1 MKKFIL
7 SITFFAATLCYGQVY
22 THLGARSNALGGA
35 SLSLNDVWSV
45 YNNPGAFGSLE
56 KTAIGVSYE
65 NRFLLK
71 ELSTQS
77 LVFGFHTK
85 KAGNIG
91 IHFQQYGF
99 NLYREMQG
107 GLTYGMKF
115 FDNFSG
121 GVSINYHRIA
131 LAENY
136 GSKNSVSAALGLYY
150 DMNEQLKF
158 SMRVLNLNRA
168 KLAID
173 QDERL
178 PTTFSL
184 GVIYQFS
191 EKALWSVEAEKD
203 LVHPLN
209 VKSGLEISPH
219 EIFSV
224 RLGINTYPFQA
235 AFGFGLQFSQFHL
248 DMSSM
253 WHAQLGLSPSAGIHY
268 EFK

>member
-7 SITFFAATLCYGQVY
+7 SLLILTSTFGFSQVY
-22 THLGARSNALGGA
+22 TQLGARSNAIGGA

-56 KTAIGVSYE
+56 KTSIGVSYE

-77 LVFGFHTK
+77 LAFGYHTE
-85 KAGNIG
+85 KAGNFG

-107 GLTYGMKF
+107 GLTYGMRF
-115 FDNFSG
+115 YDNFSG
-121 GVSINYHRIA
+121 GVSINYHRIS
-131 LAENY
+131 LGENY

-150 DMNEQLKF
+150 DMNDQLKF

-168 KLAID
+168 KLAAD

-184 GVIYQFS
+184 GLMYEFS
-191 EKALWSVEAEKD
+191 DKAFWTIDAEKD

-209 VKSGLEISPH
+209 VKSGLEIRPH

-224 RLGINTYPFQA
+224 RLGLQTYPFQA